1 MDCWQCGNIYRT
13 QKFLKNHVSSVHG
26 GLTVL
31 CPFCQHEQ
39 TFKRPS
45 DLKVHV
51 RKFHENQCAKM
62 PVEML
67 SENNG
72 YWCSLK
78 PEPYSCLVKPSPKE
92 SAVAVNMRLL
102 ALQSPERLGSRASKT
117 KEDFLEDWQMD
128 DCSVQFS

>member
-1 MDCWQCGNIYRT
+1 
-13 QKFLKNHVSSVHG
+13 
-26 GLTVL
+26 
-31 CPFCQHEQ
+31 
-39 TFKRPS
+39 
-45 DLKVHV
+45 
-51 RKFHENQCAKM
+51 M